1 MVYSIMLSDTRKVS
15 EFVGIANKFRGPI
28 RIISDKYRVNAK
40 SIMGML
46 TLDLTK
52 KLTVE
57 IEDAEAEAFG
67 EEIEN
72 FLVK

>member
-1 MVYSIMLSDTRKVS
+1 MIFSIMLPNTRKVS
-15 EFVGIANKFRGPI
+15 EFVAIANKFSCPV
-28 RIISDKYRVNAK
+28 RIISDKYKVNAK

-57 IEDAEAEAFG
+57 IDDAEAKAFE
-67 EEIEN
+67 EEIAN